1 MKYLKLFENFEDY
14 NPYDL
19 MVMFPDERLKLF
31 IEEIRKPKSKQN
43 LNLVR
48 DLINLD
54 TINMQDNDGNTPLR
68 NSVFH
73 GKTEIVQMLIDA
85 GVDVNM
91 RDGMG
96 ATCLHD
102 AVYLGKPEIA
112 RMLIGAGADLNVQDK
127 HGNVPLHWAADYGEV
142 KIAKILIDAG
152 ARKDIPDNEGRLPY
166 DSTTNER
173 MKKLLK
179 P

>member
-1 MKYLKLFENFEDY
+1 MKYIKLFEEY

-19 MVMFPDERLKLF
+19 MVMFPNERLKLF
-31 IEEIRKPKSKQN
+31 IEEIRKPRSKQN

-54 TINMQDNDGNTPLR
+54 TINMQDNDGNTPLK
-68 NSVFH
+68 NAVQQ

-91 RDGMG
+91 RDDVGS
-96 ATCLHD
+96 TRLHD
-102 AVYLGKPEIA
+102 AVYFGKPEIA
-112 RMLIGAGADLNVQDK
+112 RMLIEAGADVNVQDED
-127 HGNVPLHWAADYGEV
+127 GNTPLHWAADYGEV
-142 KIAKILIDAG
+142 KIAKILIGAG